1 MNMSRAN
8 LLYREGDITMEYL
21 EKRIKQAKEVIEKS
35 EYILIGGGAGL
46 SAAAGLTYS
55 GKRFTDHFS
64 DFMEKYG
71 FKDMYSGTFYPFE
84 TKEELW
90 AHWARHIDVNRYL
103 MPATRLYQEILELVS
118 SKKYFVISTNVESQF
133 TKAGF
138 TEEKV
143 FEVQGDYSYFQ
154 CAKGCHDKLYYNEEL
169 VKRMVIQ
176 TKDCRIP
183 SDLVPRCPVC
193 GGEMDV
199 NLRHN
204 AFFVQDAE
212 WYKADQRYGKFL
224 DESEDKSIVY
234 LEFGVGFNTP
244 GIIRYPFEQMTYN
257 NPNAT
262 LIRFNKEYP
271 LGSTEIANRTISF
284 DEDIMQIVQY
294 LNMKNSQVN

>member
-1 MNMSRAN
+1 MDN
-8 LLYREGDITMEYL
+8 L
-21 EKRIKQAKEVIEKS
+21 EKRIRQIQEAIEKS

-71 FKDMYSGTFYPFE
+71 FTDMYAGTFYQFE
-84 TKEELW
+84 TEEENW

-103 MPATRLYQEILELVS
+103 MPATRLYKEILKLVS
-118 SKKYFVISTNVESQF
+118 NKKYYVISTNVESQF

-138 TEEKV
+138 PKNKV
-143 FEVQGDYSYFQ
+143 FEVQGDYSYLQ

-169 VKRMVIQ
+169 VKKMVLQ
-176 TKDCRIP
+176 TQDCRIP
-183 SDLVPRCPVC
+183 SDLIPRCPVC
-193 GGEMDV
+193 SGEMDV

-204 AFFVQDAE
+204 AFFVQDVE
-212 WYKADQRYGKFL
+212 WYKANKRYGKFL
-224 DESEDKSIVY
+224 EESEDKNIVY

-244 GIIRYPFEQMTYN
+244 GIIRYPFEQMTYK
-257 NPNAT
+257 NPKST

-271 LGSTEIANRTISF
+271 AGSPEIETRTISF
-284 DEDIMQIVQY
+284 DEDILQIIQY
-294 LNMKNSQVN
+294 VKNKISD

>member
-1 MNMSRAN
+1 
-8 LLYREGDITMEYL
+8 MEYL
-21 EKRIKQAKEVIEKS
+21 EKRIRQAKEAVEKS

-64 DFMEKYG
+64 DFMDKYG
-71 FKDMYSGTFYPFE
+71 FTDMYSGTFYPFE
-84 TKEELW
+84 TEEELW

-103 MPATRLYQEILELVS
+103 MPATRLYQEILELVIN
-118 SKKYFVISTNVESQF
+118 KKYFVISTNVESQF

-138 TEEKV
+138 PEKKV
-143 FEVQGDYSYFQ
+143 FEVQGDYSYLQ

-169 VKRMVIQ
+169 VKKMVIQ
-176 TKDCRIP
+176 TEDCQIP
-183 SDLVPRCPVC
+183 SYLVPRCPVC

-204 AFFVQDAE
+204 AFFIQDEE
-212 WYKADQRYGKFL
+212 WYKADKIYCKFL
-224 DESEDKSIVY
+224 DESEGKSIAY
-234 LEFGVGFNTP
+234 FEFGVGFNTP
-244 GIIRYPFEQMTYN
+244 GIIRYPFEQMTYK

-262 LIRFNKEYP
+262 LIRFNKEYS
-271 LGSTEIANRTISF
+271 LGSAEIVKRTISF

-294 LNMKNSQVN
+294 LKV

>member
-1 MNMSRAN
+1 
-8 LLYREGDITMEYL
+8 MENI
-21 EKRIKQAKEVIEKS
+21 ENRIRQVQEAIEKS

-71 FKDMYSGTFYPFE
+71 FTDMYSGTFYPFE
-84 TKEELW
+84 TEEEIW

-103 MPATRLYQEILELVS
+103 MPATSLYKEILELVRN
-118 SKKYFVISTNVESQF
+118 KKYFVISTNVESQF
-133 TKAGF
+133 VKAGF
-138 TEEKV
+138 QEDKV
-143 FEVQGDYSYFQ
+143 FEIQGDYSYLQ
-154 CAKGCHDKLYYNEEL
+154 CAKGCHNKLYYNEDL
-169 VKRMVIQ
+169 IKKMVLQ
-176 TKDCRIP
+176 TEDCRIP

-204 AFFVQDAE
+204 TFFVQDEE
-212 WYKADQRYGKFL
+212 WYKADERYGDFL
-224 DESEDKSIVY
+224 GESEGKSIVY

-244 GIIRYPFEQMTYN
+244 GIIRFPFEQMTYHN
-257 NPNAT
+257 TKAT

-271 LGSTEIANRTISF
+271 FSSEEIAKRTISF
-284 DEDIMQIVQY
+284 DEDIMQIIQCIGNKDIVF
-294 LNMKNSQVN
+294 N